1 MLKKII
7 AIALAGILC
16 VTFPFVFGGGEK
28 GIDATYIGSERAV
41 NETAVIV
48 SKENAFY
55 PLIATPVSL
64 YYDSG
69 QHVAPLLVQNF
80 TNPSKPVQ
88 RFKEMYGL
96 SNALYIVGE
105 TPESASIRL
114 ATEIWKSSDAA
125 LLIEDSNEG
134 YNLGIVAAPL
144 ASYLDIPV
152 FVTDNTDNVKGTLKE
167 LGVKSTFV
175 CGNIAGYGETERFA
189 SVDEINDYILA
200 VLNDKFGGCG
210 YITMANPLDITQ
222 PEVLDSVSYHFEGT
236 INSGS
241 TLHGLNILLSGFNYS
256 VSHSFYV
263 PQDYKYARIKI
274 KVINGAS
281 EDVEKWGDRLF
292 VHLIDPD
299 NETFEYTSTAAGIPV
314 VDKNNNIVKDRLE
327 YETSVYSKPGKYRV
341 EIVGTW
347 IIKKKGNYSMDV
359 TVEKIDTT
367 IYPLMEGL
375 SSLSPY
381 LTAYHKGIV
390 FAKPEFAFAGNENM
404 SSEGG
409 IYQPG
414 DNPAL
419 IGPSNEHT
427 LAVHD
432 ELNGLLAKIANISSD
447 NLEKLREH
455 YVKNPIYIAIMADPN
470 MIPMYFYYNPD
481 SAYLMGWGVP
491 SDYIWGDIDPRDGDV
506 ENDTYTY
513 YPFQENAVGR
523 VTGYDSE
530 DCSALIARTIYY
542 DKIIQMLGE
551 WKNNAT
557 VQTGCGLEFQKV
569 PVLTTLANMIS
580 GGDEPT
586 KWPTGESLFTNLH
599 ITHDLQESGFNVKN
613 TFLLESQREGFSDL
627 KDVGRKYILFPR
639 ILEAMSGENVVH
651 GGENQR
657 NSNIIFTFAHGFY
670 YLYEA
675 GDILMDA
682 RGFPPFTTM
691 SRFYYMGSGLSSK
704 GTYDVRSIVNSE
716 YNPSVLF
723 VESCIV
729 GRTDG
734 LMPQNTLSQ
743 AYIHAGINGM
753 VAATRVTA
761 DPGYLEPGLIFKGF
775 GAKGFVNAT
784 LNLKLNGEYPDMHF
798 GAVIA
803 QDFILD
809 MAYGDNTT
817 GMALRNAKNLYL
829 PKDANSTFMWTP
841 PLPFTTGEETIDR
854 MIEEKMPQ
862 SMSEEGKFLDKK
874 YHCLHEFT
882 LYGDPAF
889 NPYQPYNGD

>member
-1 MLKKII
+1 MLKKVM
-7 AIALAGILC
+7 AIAVAGILC
-16 VTFPFVFGGGEK
+16 ITFPFVFGGDEK
-28 GIDATYIGSERAV
+28 GINATDIGSERTI
-41 NETAVIV
+41 NETAVVV
-48 SKENAFY
+48 SKENPFY
-55 PLIATPVSL
+55 PLIATPISV
-64 YYDSG
+64 YYDNG
-69 QHVAPLLVQNF
+69 QHVAPLLVQDF

-96 SNALYIVGE
+96 SNPIYVVGE

-114 ATEIWKSSDAA
+114 ATEIWVQSDAA
-125 LLIEDSNEG
+125 LLMRQDNDG
-134 YNLGIVAAPL
+134 YNLGIVAVPL
-144 ASYLDIPV
+144 ASYLNIPV
-152 FVTDNTDNVKGTLKE
+152 FVTNDTDNVKGTLKE

-189 SVDEINDYILA
+189 SVEEINDYILN
-200 VLNDKFGGCG
+200 VLNDGFGGCG
-210 YITMANPLDITQ
+210 YITMANPLDITA
-222 PEVLDSVSYHFEGT
+222 PEVLDSVSYNFED
-236 INSGS
+236 S
-241 TLHGLNILLSGFNYS
+241 TSSVAILPAQSFHALLSEQLTKTYKF
-256 VSHSFYV
+256 VV
-263 PQDYKYARIKI
+263 PEDYHNARIKLDL
-274 KVINGAS
+274 INKNS
-281 EDVEKWGDRLF
+281 ENVTELGDGIFLM
-292 VHLIDPD
+292 VTSPD
-299 NETFEYTSTAAGIPV
+299 ENTYVYTATGAGIPK
-314 VDKNNNIVKDRLE
+314 VDINGDITSDRVHYETIVYDKPGEYSATVIGRWFASVEGE
-327 YETSVYSKPGKYRV
+327 YELNIT
-341 EIVGTW
+341 I
-347 IIKKKGNYSMDV
+347 
-359 TVEKIDTT
+359 EKIDTT
-367 IYPLMEGL
+367 IMPTMKSL
-375 SSLSPY
+375 SSMSPY
-381 LTAYHKGIV
+381 LTAYHRGIV
-390 FAKPEFAFAGNENM
+390 FAKPEFAFGGNESM
-404 SSEGG
+404 TSEGG

-419 IGPSNEHT
+419 IDIANAHTMTIHNEFN
-427 LAVHD
+427 D
-432 ELNGLLAKIANISSD
+432 LLAKIANISHD
-447 NLEKLREH
+447 DIEALRSYYTE
-455 YVKNPIYIAIMADPN
+455 NPIYIAIMADTN
-470 MIPMYFYYNPD
+470 MVPMYYYRNPD

-491 SDYIWGDIDPRDGDV
+491 SDYIWGDVDLRDGDV
-506 ENDTYTY
+506 ENDTYSY

-542 DKIIQMLGE
+542 DDIIQNLGD

-569 PVLTTLANMIS
+569 PVMTTLSNMIS

-586 KWPTGESLFTNLH
+586 KWPTGESMFANLH
-599 ITHDLQESGFNVKN
+599 ITNDLEESGFNVKN
-613 TFLLESQREGFSDL
+613 TFLLESQREGFSNL
-627 KDVGRKYILFPR
+627 KDVGRKYITFPHL
-639 ILEAMSGENVVH
+639 LEAMSGEDAVH

-743 AYIHAGINGM
+743 AYMHAGMNGM

-784 LNLKLNGEYPDMHF
+784 LNLLLDDEYPDVHF

-803 QDFILD
+803 QDFIMD
-809 MAYGDNTT
+809 MTHGDNTT

-841 PLPFTTGEETIDR
+841 PLPFTTGERTIDR
-854 MIEEKMPQ
+854 MIEEKMHQ
-862 SMSEEGKFLDKK
+862 SMSDEGRFMDKK

-889 NPYQPYNGD
+889 NPWNP